1 MGKVGIFVVLIT
13 LTACFTTADVMI
25 YGQGDDVT
33 ISRPYCSV

>member
-1 MGKVGIFVVLIT
+1 MGKVGLAVMSILIV
-13 LTACFTTADVMI
+13 AGYADADVMV